1 MYGQIVIRTQGF
13 EYDCTYIELC
23 AVSIILDI
31 MILPGEDRGVL
42 DKLSK
47 PNIDGL
53 MQERRNSIANATGV
67 PSLLH

>member
-1 MYGQIVIRTQGF
+1 MSIGERRTRGF
-13 EYDCTYIELC
+13 EYD
-23 AVSIILDI
+23 AVSIILNI
-31 MILPGEDRGVL
+31 MTLPGKDQGEL

-67 PSLLH
+67 TSSLH